1 MKVFISADIEGIA
14 STALWDECS
23 PGKPGYAE
31 AANQMTQEVLAACRG
46 AFEAGADQIYVKDA
60 HSLGNNIDVYQMPPN
75 VYLRRRWSEAPL
87 AMVEGLD
94 DSFDAALFVGY
105 HSAAGMNGS
114 FLAHTMNPRIEY
126 IKINGTLASEF
137 MIFSYAAAYYH
148 VPTVY
153 LSGDKQLCET
163 YASLHPKLI
172 TTAVKEGDA
181 FAAVCMSPVQ
191 AIASIEKDVTYA
203 LKQDL
208 SNACITLP
216 DTFDVEIRYKDHP
229 NSSKPSY
236 YPGMNRL
243 DANTLV
249 FHANDYMDVLTMM
262 KFCL

>member
-14 STALWDECS
+14 STVLWDECRLE
-23 PGKPGYAE
+23 KPGYAA

-46 AFEAGADQIYVKDA
+46 AFKAGADQIYVKDA
-60 HSLGNNIDVYQMPPN
+60 HNFGNNIDVYQMPPN
-75 VYLRRRWSEAPL
+75 VYLRRCWSEAPM

-94 DSFDAALFVGY
+94 DTFDAALFVGY
-105 HSAAGMNGS
+105 HSAAGMNGNV
-114 FLAHTMNPRIEY
+114 LAHTMNPRIGY

-137 MIFSYAAAYYH
+137 MIYSYAAAYYH

-163 YASLHPKLI
+163 YASLHPKLV

-181 FAAVCMSPVQ
+181 FAAVCMSPTQ
-191 AIASIEKDVTYA
+191 AIATVEKDVTGA
-203 LKQDL
+203 LAQDL

-216 DTFDVEIRYKDHP
+216 DTFEVEIRYKEHY

-236 YPGMNRL
+236 YPGMKRL
-243 DANTLV
+243 DDNTLL
-249 FHANDYMDVLTMM
+249 FKAKDYMDVLTMM